1 MALSR
6 RGYRSEVNVWP
17 GWVDGLSSL
26 IIVVIFV
33 LMVFVIAQ
41 AFLQQQL
48 AGRDKSL
55 AQLIQRVQELN
66 LMLGKER
73 DTSAALKVELGNTAS
88 KLSEVTAAR
97 DKASESASASAAQVE
112 ALSQQIADLTAEL
125 QRLNDALGTANAK
138 ATEQTTTIEA
148 LTQKLNIAL
157 ADKVGELA
165 KYRSEFFGR
174 LRAVLGDRSDIRI
187 VGDRFV
193 FQSEVLFPSGSAT
206 LQDSGKE
213 QLGKLAKTLLEISKN
228 IPPGLNWVLRVDGHT
243 DKVPIHTAEFA
254 NNWVLST
261 ARAEAVV
268 QYLIEQGVPPNR
280 LAVAGFAEYQPVDTG
295 TDDAALAHNRRI
307 ELKFDQR

>member
-6 RGYRSEVNVWP
+6 RGFRSELNVWP

-48 AGRDKSL
+48 SSKDRTL
-55 AQLIQRVQELN
+55 LELN
-66 LMLGKER
+66 KRVIELNQMLGKEKE
-73 DTSAALKVELGNTAS
+73 TSAALTARVAS
-88 KLSEVTAAR
+88 VTANLQATTAER
-97 DKASESASASAAQVE
+97 DKLAEASNASAAQVQ

-125 QRLNDALGTANAK
+125 QKLNDALGAANQK
-138 ATEQTTTIEA
+138 AEQQSTTIA
-148 LTQKLNIAL
+148 DLTQKLNTAL
-157 ADKVGELA
+157 ASKVNELA

-174 LRAVLGDRSDIRI
+174 LREVLGNRPDIKI

-206 LQDSGKE
+206 LEDSGKD
-213 QLGKLAKTLLEISKN
+213 QLRKLAQTLKQISAEIPAN
-228 IPPGLNWVLRVDGHT
+228 VNWVLRVDGHT
-243 DKVPIHTAEFA
+243 DSRPIHTAEFPS
-254 NNWVLST
+254 NWELST
-261 ARAEAVV
+261 ARATAVLR
-268 QYLIEQGVPPNR
+268 YLIEQGVPANR
-280 LAVAGFAEYQPVDTG
+280 LAAAGFGEFQPVDSG
-295 TDDAALAHNRRI
+295 TDDQSLAHNRRI

>member
-6 RGYRSEVNVWP
+6 RGFRSELNVWP

-48 AGRDKSL
+48 SSKDRTL
-55 AQLIQRVQELN
+55 LELN
-66 LMLGKER
+66 KRVVELNQMLGKER
-73 DTSAALKVELGNTAS
+73 DTSAALKAQVAT
-88 KLSEVTAAR
+88 VTANLQATAAER
-97 DKASESASASAAQVE
+97 DKLTEASNASAAQVQ

-125 QRLNDALGTANAK
+125 QKLNDALGVANAK
-138 ATEQTTTIEA
+138 AQEQTTTISD
-148 LTQKLNIAL
+148 LTQKLNTAL
-157 ADKVGELA
+157 AAKVSELS

-174 LRAVLGDRSDIRI
+174 LREVLGDRPDIRI

-206 LQDSGKE
+206 LEDSGKE
-213 QLGKLAKTLLEISKN
+213 QLKKLAQTLIEISAK
-228 IPPGLNWVLRVDGHT
+228 IPGNVNWVLRVDGHT
-243 DKVPIHTAEFA
+243 DKRPIHTAEFPS
-254 NNWVLST
+254 NWELST
-261 ARAEAVV
+261 ARATAVLR
-268 QYLIEQGVPPNR
+268 YLIEQGVPANR
-280 LAVAGFAEYQPVDTG
+280 LAAAGFGEFQPVDNG
-295 TDDAALAHNRRI
+295 TDEQSLAHNRRI

>member
-6 RGYRSEVNVWP
+6 RGLRTELNVWP

-55 AQLIQRVQELN
+55 LELNQRVRELN
-66 LMLGKER
+66 EMLGRER
-73 DTSAALKVELGNTAS
+73 ETSATLRTESEAAAARLSAMTA
-88 KLSEVTAAR
+88 ER
-97 DKASESASASAAQVE
+97 DKATESATASAAQI
-112 ALSQQIADLTAEL
+112 AQLTQQLADLTAQL
-125 QRLNDALGTANAK
+125 QKLNDALGASDAK
-138 ATEQTTTIEA
+138 VAEESTTIEA
-148 LTQKLNIAL
+148 LTQKLNAAL
-157 ADKVGELA
+157 TEKVTELA
-165 KYRSEFFGR
+165 RYRSEFFGR
-174 LRAVLGDRSDIRI
+174 LREVLGERKDIRI

-206 LQDSGKE
+206 LQESGKDE
-213 QLGKLAKTLLEISKN
+213 LAKLAHTLLDIAKT

-243 DKVPIHTAEFA
+243 DRRPIHTAEFP
-254 NNWVLST
+254 NNWALST
-261 ARAEAVV
+261 ARATAVV
-268 QYLIEQGVPPNR
+268 QFLIEQGVPASR
-280 LAVAGFAEYQPVDTG
+280 LAAAGFAEYQPVDSG
-295 TDDAALAHNRRI
+295 TDDAALARNRRI

>member
-6 RGYRSEVNVWP
+6 RGFRSELNVWP

-48 AGRDKSL
+48 SSKDRTL
-55 AQLIQRVQELN
+55 LELN
-66 LMLGKER
+66 KRVVELNQMLGKER
-73 DTSAALKVELGNTAS
+73 DTSAALKAQVAT
-88 KLSEVTAAR
+88 VTANLQATTAER
-97 DKASESASASAAQVE
+97 DKLTEASNASAAQVQ

-125 QRLNDALGTANAK
+125 QKLNDALGAANSK
-138 ATEQTTTIEA
+138 AQEQSTTIA
-148 LTQKLNIAL
+148 DLTQKLNVAL
-157 ADKVGELA
+157 AAKVGELA

-174 LRAVLGDRSDIRI
+174 LREVLGDRPDIRI

-206 LQDSGKE
+206 LEDSGKE
-213 QLGKLAKTLLEISKN
+213 QLKKLAQTLIEISGK
-228 IPPGLNWVLRVDGHT
+228 IPANVNWVLRVDGHT
-243 DKVPIHTAEFA
+243 DKRPIHTAEFPS
-254 NNWVLST
+254 NWELST
-261 ARAEAVV
+261 ARATAVLR
-268 QYLIEQGVPPNR
+268 YLIEQGVPANR
-280 LAVAGFAEYQPVDTG
+280 LAAAGFGEFQPVDSG
-295 TDDAALAHNRRI
+295 TDDQSLAHNRRI

>member
-6 RGYRSEVNVWP
+6 RGLRSELNVWP

-48 AGRDKSL
+48 ASKDRTL
-55 AQLIQRVQELN
+55 LELN
-66 LMLGKER
+66 RRVVELNQMLGKER
-73 DTSAALKVELGNTAS
+73 DTSAALKAQVATVTTNLQATTA
-88 KLSEVTAAR
+88 ER
-97 DKASESASASAAQVE
+97 DKLTEASNASAAQVQ

-125 QRLNDALGTANAK
+125 QKLNDALGVANAK
-138 ATEQTTTIEA
+138 AQEQSTTISD
-148 LTQKLNIAL
+148 LTQKLNVAL
-157 ADKVGELA
+157 AAKVGELA

-174 LRAVLGDRSDIRI
+174 LREVLGDRPDIRI

-206 LQDSGKE
+206 LEDSGKD
-213 QLGKLAKTLLEISKN
+213 QLSKLAQTLIDISRK
-228 IPPGLNWVLRVDGHT
+228 IPANVNWVLRVDGHT
-243 DKVPIHTAEFA
+243 DKRPIHTAEFPS
-254 NNWVLST
+254 NWELST
-261 ARAEAVV
+261 ARATAVLR
-268 QYLIEQGVPPNR
+268 YLIEQGVPANR
-280 LAVAGFAEYQPVDTG
+280 LAAAGFGEFQPVDG
-295 TDDAALAHNRRI
+295 GADEQSLAHNRRI

>member
-73 DTSAALKVELGNTAS
+73 DASAALKVELDNTAS
-88 KLSEVTAAR
+88 KLGEVTAAR
-97 DKASESASASAAQVE
+97 DKASESANASAAQVE

-125 QRLNDALGTANAK
+125 QRLNDALGAANAK
-138 ATEQTTTIEA
+138 ATEQTTTIDA

-157 ADKVGELA
+157 ADKLSELS

-174 LRAVLGDRSDIRI
+174 LRAVLGDRNDIRI

-206 LQDSGKE
+206 LQDSGKD
-213 QLGKLAKTLLEISKN
+213 QLGKLAKTLLEISKT

-261 ARAEAVV
+261 ARATAVV
-268 QYLIEQGVPPNR
+268 QYLIDQGVPANR

>member
-6 RGYRSEVNVWP
+6 RGFRSELNVWP

-48 AGRDKSL
+48 SSKDRTL
-55 AQLIQRVQELN
+55 LELN
-66 LMLGKER
+66 KRVVELNQMLGKER
-73 DTSAALKVELGNTAS
+73 DTSAALKAQVAT
-88 KLSEVTAAR
+88 VTANLQATTAER
-97 DKASESASASAAQVE
+97 DKLTEASNASAAQVQ

-125 QRLNDALGTANAK
+125 QKLNDALGAANTK
-138 ATEQTTTIEA
+138 AQEQSTTIND
-148 LTQKLNIAL
+148 LTQKLNVAL
-157 ADKVGELA
+157 ATKVGELA

-174 LRAVLGDRSDIRI
+174 LREVLGDRPDIRI

-206 LQDSGKE
+206 LEDSGKE
-213 QLGKLAKTLLEISKN
+213 QLNKLAQTLVEISGK
-228 IPPGLNWVLRVDGHT
+228 IPANVNWVLRVDGHT
-243 DKVPIHTAEFA
+243 DKRPIRTAEFPS
-254 NNWVLST
+254 NWELST
-261 ARAEAVV
+261 ARATAVLR
-268 QYLIEQGVPPNR
+268 YLIEQGVPANR
-280 LAVAGFAEYQPVDTG
+280 LAAAGFGEFQPVDNG
-295 TDDAALAHNRRI
+295 ADDQSLAHNRRI

>member
-6 RGYRSEVNVWP
+6 RGFRSELNVWP

-48 AGRDKSL
+48 MGKDRTLLELNK
-55 AQLIQRVQELN
+55 RVAELN

-73 DTSAALKVELGNTAS
+73 DTSAALKAQVAT
-88 KLSEVTAAR
+88 VTANLQATTAER
-97 DKASESASASAAQVE
+97 DRLTEASNASAAQVQ

-125 QRLNDALGTANAK
+125 QKLNDALGVANAK
-138 ATEQTTTIEA
+138 AQEQSTTIND
-148 LTQKLNIAL
+148 LTQKLNVAL
-157 ADKVGELA
+157 ATKVGELA

-174 LRAVLGDRSDIRI
+174 LREVLGDRPDIRI

-206 LQDSGKE
+206 LEDSGKE
-213 QLGKLAKTLLEISKN
+213 QLKKLAQTLIEISAK
-228 IPPGLNWVLRVDGHT
+228 IPANVNWVLRGDGHT
-243 DKVPIHTAEFA
+243 DKRPIHTPEFPS
-254 NNWVLST
+254 NWDLST
-261 ARAEAVV
+261 ARATAVLR
-268 QYLIEQGVPPNR
+268 YLIEQGVPANR
-280 LAVAGFAEYQPVDTG
+280 LAAAGFGEFQPVDSG

-307 ELKFDQR
+307 ELKF

>member
-6 RGYRSEVNVWP
+6 RSHRSEVNVWP

-55 AQLIQRVQELN
+55 ADLNSRVAELN
-66 LMLGKER
+66 RMLGRER
-73 DTSAALKVELGNTAS
+73 DTSATLKSALDAATARLADIS
-88 KLSEVTAAR
+88 AER
-97 DKASESASASAAQVE
+97 DKAAAESGASAQQIAS
-112 ALSQQIADLTAEL
+112 LSQQIADLTAALE
-125 QRLNDALGTANAK
+125 RLNASLDAANAK
-138 ATEQTTTIEA
+138 ADQQSTTITE
-148 LTQKLNIAL
+148 LTQKLNAAL
-157 ADKVGELA
+157 TSKVGELA
-165 KYRSEFFGR
+165 RYRSEFFGR
-174 LRAVLGDRSDIRI
+174 LRDVLGDRSDIRI

-206 LQDSGKE
+206 LEEGGKAE
-213 QLGKLAKTLLEISKN
+213 LAKLALTLLDISHT
-228 IPPGLNWVLRVDGHT
+228 IPPSINWVLRVDGHT
-243 DKVPIHTAEFA
+243 DRRPIHTAEFP

-261 ARAEAVV
+261 ARANAVAAF
-268 QYLIEQGVPPNR
+268 LIDQGVPPAR
-280 LAVAGFAEYQPVDTG
+280 LAVAGFAEYQPVDPG
-295 TDDAALAHNRRI
+295 TDDDALARNRRI

>member
-6 RGYRSEVNVWP
+6 RGLRSELNVWP

-48 AGRDKSL
+48 ASKDRTL
-55 AQLIQRVQELN
+55 LELN
-66 LMLGKER
+66 RRVIELNQMLGKEKEN
-73 DTSAALKVELGNTAS
+73 SAALKAQVAS
-88 KLSEVTAAR
+88 VTANLQATAAER
-97 DKASESASASAAQVE
+97 DKLTEASNASAAQVQ

-125 QRLNDALGTANAK
+125 QKLNDALGVANAK
-138 ATEQTTTIEA
+138 AQEQSTTITD
-148 LTQKLNIAL
+148 LTQKLNTAL
-157 ADKVGELA
+157 ASKVNELA

-174 LRAVLGDRSDIRI
+174 LREVLGDRSDIRI

-206 LQDSGKE
+206 LEDSGKE
-213 QLGKLAKTLLEISKN
+213 QLKKLAQTLKDISAK
-228 IPPGLNWVLRVDGHT
+228 IPANVNWVLRVDGHT
-243 DKVPIHTAEFA
+243 DSRPIHTAEFPS
-254 NNWVLST
+254 NWELST
-261 ARAEAVV
+261 ARATAVLR
-268 QYLIEQGVPPNR
+268 YLIEQGVPANR
-280 LAVAGFAEYQPVDTG
+280 LAAAGFGEFQPVDNG
-295 TDDAALAHNRRI
+295 GDEESLAHNRRI